1 MTYIVSSGALNSTH
15 SLTQLISRQWITFL
29 AHSTTPTV
37 KMRKVIIGG
46 VEKNTVKL
54 SAHWNEEETKQFQN
68 SLETARFNVRT
79 LSRIFE

>member
-1 MTYIVSSGALNSTH
+1 M
-15 SLTQLISRQWITFL
+15 RQ
-29 AHSTTPTV
+29 
-37 KMRKVIIGG
+37 VIIGG

-79 LSRIFE
+79 LSRIFEENDL